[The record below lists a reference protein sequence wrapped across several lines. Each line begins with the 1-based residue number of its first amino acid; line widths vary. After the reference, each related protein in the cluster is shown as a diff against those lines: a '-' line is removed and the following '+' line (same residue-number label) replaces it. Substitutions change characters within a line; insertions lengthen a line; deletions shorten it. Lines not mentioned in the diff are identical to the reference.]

1 MNANATKPP
10 KVRSGRR
17 RFLLGALG
25 VGGALVVGWGVM
37 PPRSRVG
44 TPSAFPEHNGE
55 IALNGWIKITPE
67 GNVVLAMPRVEMG
80 QGIHTALSML
90 AAEELDIPLARVR
103 IESAPVERIYGN
115 VVAMGIGSLPVHP
128 DSEDKTW
135 ARTLAWVMSKSAR
148 EIGLIITG
156 GSSSVADGWQ
166 PVREAAATARA
177 ALVEA
182 AAREWNVPA
191 AQVSIHDGQLIGPGG
206 KQATFGSMAKTA
218 QGISAPANVTLKPAS
233 QYQLIGKPALR
244 NDLASKTDGSARF
257 SIDTRLPGMLYA
269 AVVMCPVFGG
279 KLKTFQ
285 SKAALGMPGVRYV
298 VPFEGSAGGAHGV
311 AVVAD
316 HYWQARQALATV
328 EPVWDNG
335 PHAKLDSAGIRQQL
349 VSALDSDKSGF
360 TYRSMGDGLKAFDNK
375 AEGATVVEAEYTAPY
390 LAHTTMEPVNCTAQV
405 TSEGVHLWAP
415 TQVATLAQLVAAHA
429 AGVSRDKVR
438 IDIPFIGG
446 GFGRRLESDF
456 VGQAVTIATKTEG
469 KPVQV
474 IWSREDD
481 VRHDFYRPHA
491 IARFKARV
499 ENGKVTAIASRSAG
513 QSILAG
519 ELDRLAGAPGMGI
532 DRYAAEGLFDL
543 PYEIDHEH
551 IAHVVVDLPIPVG
564 FWRSVG
570 HSYNGF
576 FMEGFLNDVAA
587 AAKLDPL
594 AMRRDLLKSH
604 PRELKVLDTA
614 AQAAGWGQPLAPA
627 ADGAPRARGIALHPS
642 FGSVVAQVVEVS
654 LKDGKPRVHRVVCAV
669 DCGTVVNPQIVT
681 QQIESAVIFGL
692 TAALY
697 GRIDIKDGQV
707 VQSNFPDY
715 PALKM
720 AETPIIETHI
730 VPSTAEPT
738 GVGEVGVPPIAP
750 AVAHAVAQLTGKP
763 VRQLPM
769 V

>member
-1 MNANATKPP
+1 MNAKSTKP
-10 KVRSGRR
+10 RSGRR

-25 VGGALVVGWGVM
+25 IGGALVVGWGVM

-44 TPSAFPEHNGE
+44 DASVFPEHNGE

-90 AAEELDIPLARVR
+90 AAEELDIPLSRVS
-103 IESAPVERIYGN
+103 IESSPVERIYGN
-115 VVAMGIGSLPVHP
+115 VVAMGDSSLPLHP
-128 DSEDKTW
+128 DSADKTW
-135 ARTLAWVMSKSAR
+135 ARALHWIMAKSAR

-156 GSSSVADGWQ
+156 GSSSTADGWQ

-177 ALVEA
+177 ALVQA
-182 AAREWNVPA
+182 AAREWNVSA
-191 AQVSIHDGQLIGPGG
+191 AEVSIRDGQLIGPGG
-206 KQATFGSMAKTA
+206 KQSTFGEMAKSA
-218 QGISAPANVTLKPAS
+218 RGISAPSNVTLKPAS
-233 QYQLIGKPALR
+233 QYQLIGKPAPR
-244 NDLASKTDGSARF
+244 NDLAAKTDGSARF

-298 VPFEGSAGGAHGV
+298 VPFEGTAGGAPGV

-316 HYWQARQALATV
+316 HYWQARQALATI

-349 VSALDSDKSGF
+349 ISALDSDKGGF
-360 TYRSMGDGLKAFDNK
+360 TYRSMGDGLKAFDK
-375 AEGATVVEAEYTAPY
+375 ADGATLVEAEYTAPY
-390 LAHTTMEPVNCTAQV
+390 LAHTTMEPINCTAQV
-405 TSEGVHLWAP
+405 TQDGVHLWAP
-415 TQVATLAQLVAAHA
+415 TQVATLAQLVAARA
-429 AGVSRDKVR
+429 AGVSGDKVH
-438 IDIPFIGG
+438 IDIPLIGG

-456 VGQAVTIATKTEG
+456 IGQAVTIATKTDG

-474 IWSREDD
+474 IWSREED
-481 VRHDFYRPHA
+481 VRHDFYRPQA
-491 IARFKARV
+491 IARLKARV

-519 ELDRLAGAPGMGI
+519 ELDRLFGAPSAGI
-532 DRYAAEGLFDL
+532 DRYTAEGLFDL
-543 PYEIDHEH
+543 PYEIEHEH
-551 IAHVVVDLPIPVG
+551 VAHLAVDLPIPVG

-594 AMRRDLLKSH
+594 AMRRDLLKAH

-654 LKDGKPRVHRVVCAV
+654 MKDGKPRVHRVVCAV
-669 DCGTVVNPQIVT
+669 DCGTVVNPGIVA
-681 QQIESAVIFGL
+681 QQMESAVIFGL

-720 AETPIIETHI
+720 AEAPVIETHI
-730 VPSTAEPT
+730 VPSTAEPS
-738 GVGEVGVPPIAP
+738 GMGEVGVPPIAP

-763 VRQLPM
+763 VRQLPI

>member
-1 MNANATKPP
+1 MNAKTTKP
-10 KVRSGRR
+10 RSGRR

-25 VGGALVVGWGVM
+25 IGGALVVGWGVM

-44 TPSAFPEHNGE
+44 DPDIFPEHNGE

-67 GNVVLAMPRVEMG
+67 GDVVLAMPRVEMG

-115 VVAMGIGSLPVHP
+115 VVAMGDSSLPLHP
-128 DSEDKTW
+128 DSADKTW
-135 ARTLAWVMSKSAR
+135 ARALHWIMAKSAR

-156 GSSSVADGWQ
+156 GSSSTADGWQ

-177 ALVEA
+177 ALVQA

-191 AQVSIHDGQLIGPGG
+191 ADVSIREGQLIGPGG
-206 KQATFGSMAKTA
+206 KQSTFGEMAKSA
-218 QGISAPANVTLKPAS
+218 RGISAPSNVTLKPAS
-233 QYQLIGKPALR
+233 QFRLIGKPAPR
-244 NDLASKTDGSARF
+244 NDLAAKTDGSARF

-298 VPFEGSAGGAHGV
+298 VPFEGAGGGAPGV

-316 HYWQARQALATV
+316 HYWQARQALATL

-349 VSALDSDKSGF
+349 VSALDSDKGGF
-360 TYRSMGDGLKAFDNK
+360 TYRSTGDGLKAFDK
-375 AEGATVVEAEYTAPY
+375 TDGATIVEAEYTAPY
-390 LAHTTMEPVNCTAQV
+390 LAHATMEPINCTAQV

-415 TQVATLAQLVAAHA
+415 TQVATLAQLVAARA
-429 AGVSRDKVR
+429 AGVSGDKVH
-438 IDIPFIGG
+438 IDIPLIGG

-456 VGQAVTIATKTEG
+456 IGQAVTIATKTEG

-474 IWSREDD
+474 IWSREED

-491 IARFKARV
+491 IARLKARV
-499 ENGKVTAIASRSAG
+499 QNGKVTAIASRSAG

-519 ELDRLAGAPGMGI
+519 ELDRLFGAPSAGI
-532 DRYAAEGLFDL
+532 DRYTAEGLFDL
-543 PYEIDHEH
+543 PYEIEHEH
-551 IAHVVVDLPIPVG
+551 IAHLAVDLPVPVG

-576 FMEGFLNDVAA
+576 FMEGFLNEVAA
-587 AAKLDPL
+587 QAKLDPL
-594 AMRRDLLKSH
+594 AMRRELLKDH

-654 LKDGKPRVHRVVCAV
+654 IKDGKPRVHRVVCAV
-669 DCGTVVNPQIVT
+669 DCGTVVNPGIVA
-681 QQIESAVIFGL
+681 QQMESAVIFGL

-720 AETPIIETHI
+720 VETPVIETHI
-730 VPSTAEPT
+730 VPSTAEPS
-738 GVGEVGVPPIAP
+738 GMGEVGVPPIAP

>member
-1 MNANATKPP
+1 MNAKATKP
-10 KVRSGRR
+10 RSGRR

-25 VGGALVVGWGVM
+25 IGGALVVGWGVM

-44 TPSAFPEHNGE
+44 DPGVFPEHSGE

-90 AAEELDIPLARVR
+90 AAEELDIPLARVS

-115 VVAMGIGSLPVHP
+115 VVAMGDSSLPLHP
-128 DSEDKTW
+128 DSADKTW
-135 ARTLAWVMSKSAR
+135 ARALHWIMAKSAR

-156 GSSSVADGWQ
+156 GSSSTADGWQ

-182 AAREWNVPA
+182 AARAWNVPA
-191 AQVSIHDGQLIGPGG
+191 ADVSIREGQLIGPGG
-206 KQATFGSMAKTA
+206 KQSTFGEMAKSA
-218 QGISAPANVTLKPAS
+218 RGISAPSSVTLKPAS
-233 QYQLIGKPALR
+233 QFQLIGKPAPR
-244 NDLASKTDGSARF
+244 NDLAAKTDGSARF

-285 SKAALGMPGVRYV
+285 SKPALGMPGVRYV
-298 VPFEGSAGGAHGV
+298 VPFEGTGGGAPGV

-316 HYWQARQALATV
+316 HYWQARQALATL

-335 PHAKLDSAGIRQQL
+335 PHARLDSAGIRQQL
-349 VSALDSDKSGF
+349 VSALDSDKGGF
-360 TYRSMGDGLKAFDNK
+360 TYRSMGDGLKAFDK
-375 AEGATVVEAEYTAPY
+375 ADGATIIEAEYTAPY
-390 LAHTTMEPVNCTAQV
+390 LAHATMEPINCTAQV

-415 TQVATLAQLVAAHA
+415 TQVATLAQLVAARA
-429 AGVSRDKVR
+429 AGVSGDKVQ
-438 IDIPFIGG
+438 IDIPLIGG

-456 VGQAVTIATKTEG
+456 IGQAVTIATKTEG

-474 IWSREDD
+474 IWSREED

-491 IARFKARV
+491 IARLKARV

-519 ELDRLAGAPGMGI
+519 ELDRLFGAPSAGI
-532 DRYAAEGLFDL
+532 DRYTAEGLFDL

-551 IAHVVVDLPIPVG
+551 IAHLAVDLPVPVG

-576 FMEGFLNDVAA
+576 FMEGFLNEVAA
-587 AAKLDPL
+587 KAKLDPL
-594 AMRRDLLKSH
+594 AMRRDLLKAH

-654 LKDGKPRVHRVVCAV
+654 MKDGKPRVHRVVCAV
-669 DCGTVVNPQIVT
+669 DCGTVVNPGIVA
-681 QQIESAVIFGL
+681 QQMESAVIFGL

-730 VPSTAEPT
+730 VQSTAEPS
-738 GVGEVGVPPIAP
+738 GMGEVGVPPIAP

-769 V
+769 A

>member
-1 MNANATKPP
+1 MNAKATKP
-10 KVRSGRR
+10 RSGRR

-25 VGGALVVGWGVM
+25 IGGALVVGWGVM

-44 TPSAFPEHNGE
+44 DPGIFPEHNGE

-90 AAEELDIPLARVR
+90 AAEELDIPLSRVG

-115 VVAMGIGSLPVHP
+115 VVAMGDSSLPLHP
-128 DSEDKTW
+128 DSADKTW
-135 ARTLAWVMSKSAR
+135 ARALHWIMAKSAR

-156 GSSSVADGWQ
+156 GSSSTADGWQ

-182 AAREWNVPA
+182 AARAWNVPA
-191 AQVSIHDGQLIGPGG
+191 ADVSIREGLLIGPGG
-206 KQATFGSMAKTA
+206 KQSTFGEMAKSA
-218 QGISAPANVTLKPAS
+218 RGISAPSSVTLKPAS
-233 QYQLIGKPALR
+233 QFQLIGKPAPR
-244 NDLASKTDGSARF
+244 NDLAAKTDGSARF

-298 VPFEGSAGGAHGV
+298 VPFEGTGGGAPGV

-316 HYWQARQALATV
+316 HYWQARQALATL

-349 VSALDSDKSGF
+349 VSALDSDKGGF
-360 TYRSMGDGLKAFDNK
+360 TYRSMGDGLKAFDK
-375 AEGATVVEAEYTAPY
+375 ADGATLVEAEYSAPY
-390 LAHTTMEPVNCTAQV
+390 LAHATMEPINCTAQV
-405 TSEGVHLWAP
+405 TADGVHLWAP
-415 TQVATLAQLVAAHA
+415 TQVATLAQLVAARA
-429 AGVSRDKVR
+429 AGVSGDKVH
-438 IDIPFIGG
+438 IDIPLIGG

-456 VGQAVTIATKTEG
+456 IGQAVTIATKTEG

-474 IWSREDD
+474 IWSREED

-491 IARFKARV
+491 IARLKARV

-519 ELDRLAGAPGMGI
+519 ELDRLFGAPSAGI
-532 DRYAAEGLFDL
+532 DRYTAEGLFDL
-543 PYEIDHEH
+543 PYEIEHEH
-551 IAHVVVDLPIPVG
+551 IAHLAVDLPVPVG

-576 FMEGFLNDVAA
+576 FMEGFLNEVATQ
-587 AAKLDPL
+587 AKLDPL
-594 AMRRDLLKSH
+594 AMRRELLKDH

-654 LKDGKPRVHRVVCAV
+654 MKDGKPRVHRVVCAV
-669 DCGTVVNPQIVT
+669 DCGTVVNPGIVA
-681 QQIESAVIFGL
+681 QQMESAVIFGL

-720 AETPIIETHI
+720 AETPVIETHF
-730 VPSTAEPT
+730 VPSTAEPS
-738 GVGEVGVPPIAP
+738 GMGEVGVPPIAP

>member
-1 MNANATKPP
+1 MNAKATKP
-10 KVRSGRR
+10 RSGRR
-17 RFLLGALG
+17 RFLLGALA

-37 PPRSRVG
+37 PPRSRLG
-44 TPSAFPEHNGE
+44 DPALFPEHGGE
-55 IALNGWIKITPE
+55 VALNGWIKITPE
-67 GNVVLAMPRVEMG
+67 GNVILAMPRVEMG

-90 AAEELDIPLARVR
+90 AAEELDIPLARVS
-103 IESAPVERIYGN
+103 IETSPVERIYGN
-115 VVAMGIGSLPVHP
+115 VVAMGDSSLPLHP
-128 DSEDKTW
+128 DSADKTW
-135 ARTLAWVMSKSAR
+135 ARALHWIMAKSAR

-177 ALVEA
+177 TLVEA

-191 AQVSIHDGQLIGPGG
+191 AQVSVREGQLIGPNG
-206 KQATFGSMAKTA
+206 KQATFGGMAKA
-218 QGISAPANVTLKPAS
+218 ASGIAPPSSVVLKPAS
-233 QYQLIGKPALR
+233 QYQLIGKPAPR
-244 NDLASKTDGSARF
+244 NDLVAKTDGSARF
-257 SIDTRLPGMLYA
+257 SIDARPAGMLYA

-298 VPFEGSAGGAHGV
+298 VPFEGAAGGAPGV

-316 HYWQARQALATV
+316 HYWQARQALTTV

-335 PHAKLDSAGIRQQL
+335 PYASLDSAGIRQQL
-349 VSALDSDKSGF
+349 VSALDSDKGGF
-360 TYRSMGDGLKAFDNK
+360 TYRSLGDGLKAFSQANGAD
-375 AEGATVVEAEYTAPY
+375 GATLVEAEYTAPY
-390 LAHTTMEPVNCTAQV
+390 LAHTAMEPINCTAQV
-405 TSEGVHLWAP
+405 TQDGVHLWAP
-415 TQVATLAQLVAAHA
+415 TQVATLAQLVAARA
-429 AGVSRDKVR
+429 AGVSGDKVH
-438 IDIPFIGG
+438 IDIPLIGG

-456 VGQAVTIATKTEG
+456 ISQAVTIATKTEG

-474 IWSREDD
+474 IWSREED

-491 IARFKARV
+491 IARLKARV

-519 ELDRLAGAPGMGI
+519 ELDRLFGAPSAGI
-532 DRYAAEGLFDL
+532 DRYTAEGLFDL
-543 PYEIDHEH
+543 PYEIEHEH
-551 IAHVVVDLPIPVG
+551 IAHLAVDLPVPVG

-594 AMRRDLLKSH
+594 AMRRDLLKAH

-669 DCGTVVNPQIVT
+669 DCGTVINPGIVT

-697 GRIDIKDGQV
+697 GKIEIKDGQV

-720 AETPIIETHI
+720 AEAPVIETHI
-730 VPSTAEPT
+730 VPSMAEPT
-738 GVGEVGVPPIAP
+738 GVGEIGVPPIAP

>member
-1 MNANATKPP
+1 MNAKATKP
-10 KVRSGRR
+10 RSGRR

-25 VGGALVVGWGVM
+25 IGGALVVGWGVM

-44 TPSAFPEHNGE
+44 DPSIFPEHNGE

-90 AAEELDIPLARVR
+90 AAEELDIPLSRVS
-103 IESAPVERIYGN
+103 IESSPVERIYGN
-115 VVAMGIGSLPVHP
+115 VVAMGDSSLPLHP
-128 DSEDKTW
+128 DSADKTW
-135 ARTLAWVMSKSAR
+135 ARALHWIMAKSAR

-156 GSSSVADGWQ
+156 GSSSTADGWQ

-177 ALVEA
+177 ALVQA
-182 AAREWNVPA
+182 AAREWNVSA
-191 AQVSIHDGQLIGPGG
+191 AEVSIRNGQLMGPGG
-206 KQATFGSMAKTA
+206 KQSTFGDMAKSA
-218 QGISAPANVTLKPAS
+218 RGIAAPSDVTLKPAS
-233 QYQLIGKPALR
+233 QYQLIGKPAPR
-244 NDLASKTDGSARF
+244 NDLAAKTDGSARF

-298 VPFEGSAGGAHGV
+298 VPFEGTAGGAPGV

-316 HYWQARQALATV
+316 HYWQARQALATI

-349 VSALDSDKSGF
+349 VSALDSDKGGF
-360 TYRSMGDGLKAFDNK
+360 TYRSMGDGLKAFDK
-375 AEGATVVEAEYTAPY
+375 ADGATIVEAEYTAPY
-390 LAHTTMEPVNCTAQV
+390 LAHTTMEPINCTAQV
-405 TSEGVHLWAP
+405 TQDGVHLWAP
-415 TQVATLAQLVAAHA
+415 TQVATLAQLVAARA
-429 AGVSRDKVR
+429 AGVSGDKVH
-438 IDIPFIGG
+438 IDIPLIGG

-456 VGQAVTIATKTEG
+456 IGQAVSIATKTDG

-474 IWSREDD
+474 IWSREED
-481 VRHDFYRPHA
+481 VRHDFYRPQA
-491 IARFKARV
+491 IARLKARV

-519 ELDRLAGAPGMGI
+519 ELDRLFGAPSVGI
-532 DRYAAEGLFDL
+532 DRYTAEGLFDL
-543 PYEIDHEH
+543 PYEIEHEH
-551 IAHVVVDLPIPVG
+551 IAHLAVDLPVPVG

-576 FMEGFLNDVAA
+576 FLEGFLNDVAA

-594 AMRRDLLKSH
+594 AMRRDLLKAH

-654 LKDGKPRVHRVVCAV
+654 MKDGKPRVHRVVCAV
-669 DCGTVVNPQIVT
+669 DCGTVVNPGIVA
-681 QQIESAVIFGL
+681 QQMESAVIFGL

-720 AETPIIETHI
+720 AEAPVIETHI
-730 VPSTAEPT
+730 VPSTAEPS
-738 GVGEVGVPPIAP
+738 GMGEVGVPPIAP

>member
-1 MNANATKPP
+1 MNAKTTKP
-10 KVRSGRR
+10 RSGRR

-25 VGGALVVGWGVM
+25 IGGALVVGWGVM

-44 TPSAFPEHNGE
+44 DPDIFPEHKGE

-67 GNVVLAMPRVEMG
+67 SDVVLAMPRVEMG

-90 AAEELDIPLARVR
+90 AAEELDIPLSRVR

-115 VVAMGIGSLPVHP
+115 VVAMGDSSLPLHP
-128 DSEDKTW
+128 DSADKTW
-135 ARTLAWVMSKSAR
+135 ARALHWIMAKSAR

-156 GSSSVADGWQ
+156 GSSSTADGWQ

-177 ALVEA
+177 ALVQA

-191 AQVSIHDGQLIGPGG
+191 ADVSIREGQLIGPGG
-206 KQATFGSMAKTA
+206 KQSTFGEMAKSA
-218 QGISAPANVTLKPAS
+218 RGLSAPSNVTLKPAS
-233 QYQLIGKPALR
+233 QFQLIGKPAPR
-244 NDLASKTDGSARF
+244 NDLAAKTDGSVRF

-298 VPFEGSAGGAHGV
+298 VPFEGTGGGAPGV

-316 HYWQARQALATV
+316 HYWQARQALATL

-349 VSALDSDKSGF
+349 VSALDSDKGGF
-360 TYRSMGDGLKAFDNK
+360 TYRSMGDGLKAFDK
-375 AEGATVVEAEYTAPY
+375 ADGATLVEAEYSAPY
-390 LAHTTMEPVNCTAQV
+390 LAHATMEPINCTAQV
-405 TSEGVHLWAP
+405 TKGGVHLWAP
-415 TQVATLAQLVAAHA
+415 TQVATLAQLVAARA
-429 AGVSRDKVR
+429 AGVSGDKVQ
-438 IDIPFIGG
+438 IDIPLIGG

-456 VGQAVTIATKTEG
+456 IGQAVTIATKTDG

-474 IWSREDD
+474 IWSREED

-491 IARFKARV
+491 IARLKARV

-519 ELDRLAGAPGMGI
+519 ELDRLFGAPSVGI
-532 DRYAAEGLFDL
+532 DRYTAEGLFDL
-543 PYEIDHEH
+543 PYEIEHEH
-551 IAHVVVDLPIPVG
+551 IAHLAVDLPVPVG

-576 FMEGFLNDVAA
+576 FMEGFLNEVAA

-594 AMRRDLLKSH
+594 AMRRDLLKDH

-654 LKDGKPRVHRVVCAV
+654 MKDGKPRVHRVVCAV
-669 DCGTVVNPQIVT
+669 DCGTVVNPGIVA
-681 QQIESAVIFGL
+681 QQMESAVIFGL

-720 AETPIIETHI
+720 AETPVIETHI
-730 VPSTAEPT
+730 VPSTAEPS
-738 GVGEVGVPPIAP
+738 GMGEVGVPPIGP

-769 V
+769 A

>member
-1 MNANATKPP
+1 MNAKATKP
-10 KVRSGRR
+10 RSGRR
-17 RFLLGALG
+17 RFLLGALA

-44 TPSAFPEHNGE
+44 DPAAFPEHAGE

-90 AAEELDIPLARVR
+90 AAEELDIPLARVS
-103 IESAPVERIYGN
+103 IETSPVERIYGN
-115 VVAMGIGSLPVHP
+115 VVAMGDSSLPLHP
-128 DSEDKTW
+128 DSADKTW
-135 ARTLAWVMSKSAR
+135 ARALHWIMAKSAR

-191 AQVSIHDGQLIGPGG
+191 AQVSVREGQLIGPGG
-206 KQATFGSMAKTA
+206 KQATFGGMAKA
-218 QGISAPANVTLKPAS
+218 AREVAPPSNVVLKPAS
-233 QYQLIGKPALR
+233 QYQLIGKPAPR
-244 NDLASKTDGSARF
+244 NDLAAKTDGSARF
-257 SIDTRLPGMLYA
+257 SIDARPPGMLYA

-298 VPFEGSAGGAHGV
+298 VPFEGAAGGAPGV

-316 HYWQARQALATV
+316 HYWQARQALATL

-335 PHAKLDSAGIRQQL
+335 PHATLDSAGIRQQL
-349 VSALDSDKSGF
+349 VSALDSDKGGF
-360 TYRSMGDGLKAFDNK
+360 TYRSLGDGLKAFDK
-375 AEGATVVEAEYTAPY
+375 ADGATLVEAEYTAPY
-390 LAHTTMEPVNCTAQV
+390 LAHTAMEPINCTAQV
-405 TSEGVHLWAP
+405 TQDGVHLWAP
-415 TQVATLAQLVAAHA
+415 TQVATLAQLVAARA
-429 AGVSRDKVR
+429 AGVSGDKVH
-438 IDIPFIGG
+438 IDIPLIGG

-456 VGQAVTIATKTEG
+456 IAQAVTIATKTEG

-474 IWSREDD
+474 IWSREED

-491 IARFKARV
+491 IARLKARV
-499 ENGKVTAIASRSAG
+499 ENGKITAIASRSAG

-519 ELDRLAGAPGMGI
+519 ELDRLFGAPSAGI
-532 DRYAAEGLFDL
+532 DRYTAEGLFDL
-543 PYEIDHEH
+543 PYEIEHEH
-551 IAHVVVDLPIPVG
+551 IAHLAVDLPIPVG

-576 FMEGFLNDVAA
+576 FMEGFLNDVAM

-594 AMRRDLLKSH
+594 AMRRDLLRAH

-627 ADGAPRARGIALHPS
+627 ADGAPRARGLALHPS

-669 DCGTVVNPQIVT
+669 DCGTVINPGIVA

-697 GRIDIKDGQV
+697 GRIEIKDGQV

-720 AETPIIETHI
+720 AEAPIIETHI
-730 VPSTAEPT
+730 VPSTAEPS
-738 GVGEVGVPPIAP
+738 GVGEIGVPPIAP

-763 VRQLPM
+763 VRQLPIA
-769 V
+769 

>member
-1 MNANATKPP
+1 MNAKANKP
-10 KVRSGRR
+10 RSGRR

-37 PPRSRVG
+37 PPRSRLGSPGV
-44 TPSAFPEHNGE
+44 FPEHKGE

-80 QGIHTALSML
+80 QGVHTALSML
-90 AAEELDIPLARVR
+90 AAEELDIPLTRVS
-103 IESAPVERIYGN
+103 IETSPVERIYGN

-135 ARTLAWVMSKSAR
+135 ARALAWMMSKSAR

-156 GSSSVADGWQ
+156 GSSSVADAWQ

-191 AQVSIHDGQLIGPGG
+191 AQISIREGQLIGPNG
-206 KQATFGSMAKTA
+206 KQATFAGMAKAA
-218 QGISAPANVTLKPAS
+218 QGISAPASVTLKPAS

-298 VPFEGSAGGAHGV
+298 VPFDGMAGGAPGV

-335 PHAKLDSAGIRQQL
+335 PHAGLDSAGIRQQL

-360 TYRSMGDGLKAFDNK
+360 TYRSMGDGLKAFDGK
-375 AEGATVVEAEYTAPY
+375 ADGAIVVEAEYTAPY
-390 LAHTTMEPVNCTAQV
+390 LAHTTMEPMNCTAQV
-405 TSEGVHLWAP
+405 TADGVHLWAP
-415 TQVATLAQLVAAHA
+415 TQVATLAQLVAARA
-429 AGVSRDKVR
+429 AGVSGDKVH
-438 IDIPFIGG
+438 IDIPLIGG

-456 VGQAVTIATKTEG
+456 IGQAVTIATKTEG

-474 IWSREDD
+474 IWSREED

-491 IARFKARV
+491 IARLKARV

-513 QSILAG
+513 QSILGG
-519 ELDRLAGAPGMGI
+519 ELERLFGAPSAGI
-532 DRYAAEGLFDL
+532 DRYTVEGLFDL

-551 IAHVVVDLPIPVG
+551 IAHRVVDLPIPVG

-570 HSYNGF
+570 HSYNAF
-576 FMEGFLNDVAA
+576 FMEGFLNEVAA

-594 AMRRDLLKSH
+594 AMRRDLLKAH

-627 ADGAPRARGIALHPS
+627 ADSAPRARGIALHPS

-669 DCGTVVNPQIVT
+669 DCGTVVNPRIVE

-715 PALKM
+715 QALKM

-738 GVGEVGVPPIAP
+738 GVGEIGVPPIAP
-750 AVAHAVAQLTGKP
+750 AVAHAMAQLTGKP
-763 VRQLPM
+763 VRQLPI

>member
-1 MNANATKPP
+1 MSANTSKKP
-10 KVRSGRR
+10 RSGRR
-17 RFLLGALG
+17 RFLLGALA

-44 TPSAFPEHNGE
+44 DPSAFPEHNGE
-55 IALNGWIKITPE
+55 IALNGWIKITPD
-67 GNVVLAMPRVEMG
+67 GDVVLAMPRVEMG

-90 AAEELDIPLARVR
+90 AAEELDVPLSRVR
-103 IESAPVERIYGN
+103 IETSPVARIYGN
-115 VVAMGIGSLPVHP
+115 VVAMGDSSLPLHP
-128 DSEDKTW
+128 DSADKAW
-135 ARTLAWVMSKSAR
+135 ARALHWIMAKSAR

-191 AQVSIHDGQLIGPGG
+191 AQVSVRDGQLVGPGG
-206 KQATFGSMAKTA
+206 KQASFGGMAKVA
-218 QGISAPANVTLKPAS
+218 QGISAPAHVVLKPAS
-233 QYQLIGKPALR
+233 QYQLIGRPAPR
-244 NDLASKTDGSARF
+244 NDIAAKTDGTARF
-257 SIDTRLPGMLYA
+257 SIDARPPGLLYA
-269 AVVMCPVFGG
+269 AIAMCPVFGG

-298 VPFEGSAGGAHGV
+298 VPFEGSTGGAPGV

-316 HYWQARQALATV
+316 HYWQARQALAAV
-328 EPVWDNG
+328 QPEWDNG
-335 PHAKLDSAGIRQQL
+335 PHASLDSASIQQQL

-360 TYRSMGDGLKAFDNK
+360 TYRSLGDGLKAFDK
-375 AEGATVVEAEYTAPY
+375 ADGATIVEAEYAAPY
-390 LAHTTMEPVNCTAQV
+390 LAHATMEPINCTAQV
-405 TSEGVHLWAP
+405 TKDGVHLWAP
-415 TQVATLAQLVAAHA
+415 TQVATLAQLVAARA
-429 AGVSRDKVR
+429 AGVSGDQVH
-438 IDIPFIGG
+438 IDIPLIGG

-456 VGQAVTIATKTEG
+456 IGQAVTIATKTEG
-469 KPVQV
+469 RPVQV
-474 IWSREDD
+474 IWSREED
-481 VRHDFYRPHA
+481 VRHDFYRPQA
-491 IARFKARV
+491 IARLKARV

-519 ELDRLAGAPGMGI
+519 ELDRLFGAPSLGI
-532 DRYAAEGLFDL
+532 DRYTAEGLFDL
-543 PYEIDHEH
+543 PYKIEHEH
-551 IAHVVVDLPIPVG
+551 IAHVAVDLPVPVG

-576 FMEGFLNDVAA
+576 FLEGFLNEVAA

-594 AMRRDLLKSH
+594 AMRRDLLKAH
-604 PRELKVLDTA
+604 PRELKVLETA

-627 ADGAPRARGIALHPS
+627 ADGAPRARGLALHPS

-669 DCGTVVNPQIVT
+669 DCGTVVNPGIVA
-681 QQIESAVIFGL
+681 QQMESAVIFGL
-692 TAALY
+692 TAALH
-697 GRIDIKDGQV
+697 GRIEIKNGQV

-720 AETPIIETHI
+720 AETPVIETHI
-730 VPSTAEPT
+730 VPSTAEPS
-738 GVGEVGVPPIAP
+738 GIGEVGVPPIAP

>member
-1 MNANATKPP
+1 MNAKTTKP
-10 KVRSGRR
+10 RSGRR

-25 VGGALVVGWGVM
+25 IGGALVVGWGVM

-44 TPSAFPEHNGE
+44 DPDIFPEHNGE

-67 GNVVLAMPRVEMG
+67 GDVVLAMPRVEMG

-90 AAEELDIPLARVR
+90 AAEELDIPLSRVR

-115 VVAMGIGSLPVHP
+115 VVAMGDSSLPLHP
-128 DSEDKTW
+128 DSADKTW
-135 ARTLAWVMSKSAR
+135 ARALHWIMAKSAR

-156 GSSSVADGWQ
+156 GSSSTADGWQ

-177 ALVEA
+177 ALVQA
-182 AAREWNVPA
+182 ASREWNVPA
-191 AQVSIHDGQLIGPGG
+191 ADVSIREGQLIGPGG
-206 KQATFGSMAKTA
+206 KQSTFGEMAKSA
-218 QGISAPANVTLKPAS
+218 RGISAPSNVTLKPAS
-233 QYQLIGKPALR
+233 QFRLIGKPAPR
-244 NDLASKTDGSARF
+244 NDLAAKTDGSARF

-298 VPFEGSAGGAHGV
+298 VPFEGTGGGAPGV

-316 HYWQARQALATV
+316 HYWQARQALATL
-328 EPVWDNG
+328 EPVWDSG
-335 PHAKLDSAGIRQQL
+335 PHGKLDSAGIRQQL
-349 VSALDSDKSGF
+349 VSALDSDKGGF
-360 TYRSMGDGLKAFDNK
+360 TYRSMGDGLKAFDK
-375 AEGATVVEAEYTAPY
+375 TDGATIVEAEYTAPY
-390 LAHTTMEPVNCTAQV
+390 LAHATMEPINCTAQV
-405 TSEGVHLWAP
+405 TPEGVHLWAP
-415 TQVATLAQLVAAHA
+415 TQVATLAQLVAARA
-429 AGVSRDKVR
+429 AGVSGDKVQ
-438 IDIPFIGG
+438 IDIPLIGG

-456 VGQAVTIATKTEG
+456 ISQAVTIATKTEG

-474 IWSREDD
+474 IWSREED
-481 VRHDFYRPHA
+481 VRHDFYRPQA
-491 IARFKARV
+491 IARLKARV
-499 ENGKVTAIASRSAG
+499 ESGKVTAIASRSAG

-519 ELDRLAGAPGMGI
+519 ELDRLFGAPSAGI
-532 DRYAAEGLFDL
+532 DRYTAEGLFDL
-543 PYEIDHEH
+543 PYEIEHEH
-551 IAHVVVDLPIPVG
+551 IAHLAVDLPVPVG

-576 FMEGFLNDVAA
+576 FMEGFLNEVAA

-594 AMRRDLLKSH
+594 AMRRNLLKDH

-654 LKDGKPRVHRVVCAV
+654 MKDGKPRVHRVVCAV
-669 DCGTVVNPQIVT
+669 DCGTVVNPGIVA
-681 QQIESAVIFGL
+681 QQMESAVIFGL

-720 AETPIIETHI
+720 VETPVIETHI
-730 VPSTAEPT
+730 VPSTAEPS
-738 GVGEVGVPPIAP
+738 GMGEVGVPPIAP
-750 AVAHAVAQLTGKP
+750 AVAHAMAQLTGKP

>member
-1 MNANATKPP
+1 MNAKATKP
-10 KVRSGRR
+10 RSGRR

-25 VGGALVVGWGVM
+25 IGGALVVGWGVM

-44 TPSAFPEHNGE
+44 DASIFPQHNGE

-90 AAEELDIPLARVR
+90 AAEELDIPLSRVS

-115 VVAMGIGSLPVHP
+115 VVAMGDSSLPLHP
-128 DSEDKTW
+128 DSADKTW
-135 ARTLAWVMSKSAR
+135 ARALHWIMTKSAR

-156 GSSSVADGWQ
+156 GSSSTADGWQ

-182 AAREWNVPA
+182 AAREWNVSA
-191 AQVSIHDGQLIGPGG
+191 AQVSIREGQLIGPGG
-206 KQATFGSMAKTA
+206 KQTTFGEMAKSA
-218 QGISAPANVTLKPAS
+218 RGISAPSSVTLKPAS
-233 QYQLIGKPALR
+233 QFQLIGKPAPR
-244 NDLASKTDGSARF
+244 NDLAAKTDGSARF

-298 VPFEGSAGGAHGV
+298 VPFEGTAGGAPGV

-316 HYWQARQALATV
+316 RYWQARQALATL

-335 PHAKLDSAGIRQQL
+335 PHANLDSAGIRQQL
-349 VSALDSDKSGF
+349 VSALDSDKGGF
-360 TYRSMGDGLKAFDNK
+360 TYRSMGDGLKAFDK
-375 AEGATVVEAEYTAPY
+375 ADGATIIEAEYTAPY
-390 LAHTTMEPVNCTAQV
+390 LAHTTMEPINCTAQV
-405 TSEGVHLWAP
+405 TSDGVHLWAP
-415 TQVATLAQLVAAHA
+415 TQVATLAQLVAARA
-429 AGVSRDKVR
+429 AGVSGDKVQ
-438 IDIPFIGG
+438 IDIPLIGG

-456 VGQAVTIATKTEG
+456 IGQAVTIATKTEG
-469 KPVQV
+469 RPVQV
-474 IWSREDD
+474 IWSREED

-491 IARFKARV
+491 IARLKARV
-499 ENGKVTAIASRSAG
+499 ENGKVMAIASRSAG

-519 ELDRLAGAPGMGI
+519 ELDRLFGAPSAGI
-532 DRYAAEGLFDL
+532 DRYTAEGLFDL
-543 PYEIDHEH
+543 PYEIEHEH
-551 IAHVVVDLPIPVG
+551 IAHLAVDLPVPVG

-576 FMEGFLNDVAA
+576 FMEGFLNEVAA
-587 AAKLDPL
+587 KAKLDPL
-594 AMRRDLLKSH
+594 AMRRELLKDH

-654 LKDGKPRVHRVVCAV
+654 MKDGKPRVHRVVCAV
-669 DCGTVVNPQIVT
+669 DCGTVVNPGIVA
-681 QQIESAVIFGL
+681 QQMESAVIFGL

-730 VPSTAEPT
+730 VPSTAEPS
-738 GVGEVGVPPIAP
+738 GMGEVGVPPIAP

-763 VRQLPM
+763 VRQLPI

>member
-1 MNANATKPP
+1 MNARATKP
-10 KVRSGRR
+10 RSGRR
-17 RFLLGALG
+17 RFLLGALA

-37 PPRSRVG
+37 PSRSRLG
-44 TPSAFPEHNGE
+44 DPALFPEHGGE
-55 IALNGWIKITPE
+55 VALNGWIKITPE
-67 GNVVLAMPRVEMG
+67 GNVILAMPRVEMG

-90 AAEELDIPLARVR
+90 VAEELDIPLARVS
-103 IESAPVERIYGN
+103 IETSPVERIYGN
-115 VVAMGIGSLPVHP
+115 VVAMGDSSLPLHP
-128 DSEDKTW
+128 DSADKTW
-135 ARTLAWVMSKSAR
+135 ARALHWIMAKSAR

-177 ALVEA
+177 TLVEA

-191 AQVSIHDGQLIGPGG
+191 AQVSVREGQLIGPNG
-206 KQATFGSMAKTA
+206 KQATFGSMAKA
-218 QGISAPANVTLKPAS
+218 ARGIAPPSSVVLKPAS
-233 QYQLIGKPALR
+233 QYQLIGKPAPR
-244 NDLASKTDGSARF
+244 NDLAAKTDGSARF
-257 SIDTRLPGMLYA
+257 SIDARPAGMLYA

-285 SKAALGMPGVRYV
+285 SKAALGMSGVRYV
-298 VPFEGSAGGAHGV
+298 VPFDGAAGGAPGV

-328 EPVWDNG
+328 EPLWDNG
-335 PHAKLDSAGIRQQL
+335 PHATLDSAGIRQQL
-349 VSALDSDKSGF
+349 VSALDSDKGGF
-360 TYRSMGDGLKAFDNK
+360 TYRSLGDGLKAFDK
-375 AEGATVVEAEYTAPY
+375 TDGATLVEAEYTAPY
-390 LAHTTMEPVNCTAQV
+390 LAHTAMEPINCTAQV
-405 TSEGVHLWAP
+405 TQDGVQLWAP
-415 TQVATLAQLVAAHA
+415 TQVATLAQLVAARA
-429 AGVSRDKVR
+429 AGVSGDKVH
-438 IDIPFIGG
+438 IDIPLIGG

-456 VGQAVTIATKTEG
+456 IAQVVTIATKTEG

-474 IWSREDD
+474 IWSREED

-491 IARFKARV
+491 IARLKARV

-519 ELDRLAGAPGMGI
+519 ELDRLFGAPSAGI
-532 DRYAAEGLFDL
+532 DRYTAEGLFDL
-543 PYEIDHEH
+543 PYEIEHEH
-551 IAHVVVDLPIPVG
+551 IAHLAVDLPIPVG

-594 AMRRDLLKSH
+594 AMRRDLLKAH

-692 TAALY
+692 SAALY

-715 PALKM
+715 PALRM
-720 AETPIIETHI
+720 AEVPAIETHI

-738 GVGEVGVPPIAP
+738 GVGEIGVPPIAP

-763 VRQLPM
+763 VRQLPIA
-769 V
+769 